1 MTEISETVFRN
12 ELDSFR
18 EIFINNST
26 SYEEKLQVFKR
37 IRSLMANN
45 FPDVIY
51 FCASMCDTQT
61 NLICFLMDLLEVR
74 VTEDY
79 MLILP
84 MHNNGFCNIESYLY
98 NYVNDND
105 HIRSNLI
112 RKSLEQVV
120 FFQNNLKLKII
131 DLRNRLQTE
140 THDVK
145 NIMKETMLLLAT
157 FIIYVHRS
165 WSFNTTMWSVN
176 SCNTANESQDNKL
189 VSQKKMFLKNVIE
202 NFEKSKDYYPDC
214 VIGILNS
221 MYENGDTKASVA
233 ANFEERR

>member
-1 MTEISETVFRN
+1 MTDISETVFRN
-12 ELDSFR
+12 ELNSFR

-26 SYEEKLQVFKR
+26 SYEDKLQVFKR
-37 IRSLMANN
+37 IRNIMANN

-51 FCASMCDTQT
+51 FGASMCDTQT

-112 RKSLEQVV
+112 RKSLEQVDY
-120 FFQNNLKLKII
+120 FQNNLKLKII
-131 DLRNRLQTE
+131 DLRDRLQAE

-145 NIMKETMLLLAT
+145 NIMKETMILLAT
-157 FIIYVHRS
+157 FIVYVHRS
-165 WSFNTTMWSVN
+165 WSFNTSMWSVN
-176 SCNTANESQDNKL
+176 SCNTFDNDSQDNKL
-189 VSQKKMFLKNVIE
+189 YSQKKLFLKNVNE
-202 NFEKSKDYYPDC
+202 NFEKSKGYFSDS
-214 VIGILNS
+214 VLGILYS
-221 MYENGDTKASVA
+221 MYDNGDSKAPVA
-233 ANFEERR
+233 ANFE